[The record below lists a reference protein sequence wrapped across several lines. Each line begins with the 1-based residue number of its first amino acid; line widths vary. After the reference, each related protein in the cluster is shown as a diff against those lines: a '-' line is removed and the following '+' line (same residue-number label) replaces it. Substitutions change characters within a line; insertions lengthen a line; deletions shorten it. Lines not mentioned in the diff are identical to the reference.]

1 MSLKPSKLVRIPSYA
16 ILLALCAA
24 AFVGA
29 GCSAAAGG
37 DEPSA
42 SAAAAAA
49 TAPAEQPA
57 ASAAAE
63 VAATPAAAPSVAPP
77 QQFPPQ
83 DHLNKIVVAYTVAS
97 EHAELLTGLPC
108 YCPCELYGHGGV
120 IDCHRS
126 QHAAMCN
133 ICMDEAIE
141 AGQLYEAQLSRG
153 EPGDIAAVQAQ
164 VKDRYRR
171 ALVAQTAQQLP
182 NMNTQQGQA
191 FLQACSDCH
200 QPPSPGMHTPSDW
213 DTTLTRMERYARGSN
228 AMPTEQMWQA
238 AISYVKSVAAQVPV
252 NNVAQM
258 RQSLQNTVEHLKE
271 TEGDAA
277 YYPSVRDQVLD
288 PVWAQRMATAYNDAR
303 ALPAELLAST
313 PTACKPCNDAGN
325 TNLLACLNSWQ
336 AITCETAIEEIE
348 RLVAS
353 EREGAR

>member
-1 MSLKPSKLVRIPSYA
+1 MSMKAAKLVRIPSSV
-16 ILLALCAA
+16 ILLALCAVA
-24 AFVGA
+24 LVGV
-29 GCSAAAGG
+29 GCSAPAGG
-37 DEPSA
+37 DE
-42 SAAAAAA
+42 AAA
-49 TAPAEQPA
+49 TAPAAQPA
-57 ASAAAE
+57 APAAQP
-63 VAATPAAAPSVAPP
+63 AAGATEASTVPAAAPPP
-77 QQFPPQ
+77 AQQQFPPQ
-83 DHLNKIVVAYTVAS
+83 DHLNKIVVAYTVAN
-97 EHAELLTGLPC
+97 EHPGLLTGLPC

-200 QPPSPGMHTPSDW
+200 QPPSPGMHTASDW
-213 DTTLTRMERYARGSN
+213 DVTLTRMEQYARGSD

-303 ALPAELLAST
+303 ALPAELLANT
-313 PTACKPCNDAGN
+313 PTACTPCNDAGN